1 MVVLSM
7 IKQNVYSDK
16 EILEILF
23 NKKELNHQELDSLL
37 YRLFHAGDNP
47 ESDTLQRYTHLTW
60 YDYNQK
66 MSKILK
72 FIYDFCDY
80 LSFYDCKEISCE
92 DIRNLVGVLPNYALI
107 DFLQALD
114 NNKYIIIDFDEDFV
128 YNCDYLLDIL
138 KDTIL
143 KEIINDVLYQEDI
156 NEIIK
161 FINDLDLFDIELYQL
176 YNEVK

>member
-1 MVVLSM
+1 M

-23 NKKELNHQELDSLL
+23 SKKELNHQELDSLL

-47 ESDTLQRYTHLTW
+47 ESNTLQRYTHLTW

-80 LSFYDCKEISCE
+80 LSLS
-92 DIRNLVGVLPNYALI
+92 
-107 DFLQALD
+107 
-114 NNKYIIIDFDEDFV
+114 
-128 YNCDYLLDIL
+128 
-138 KDTIL
+138 
-143 KEIINDVLYQEDI
+143 
-156 NEIIK
+156 
-161 FINDLDLFDIELYQL
+161 
-176 YNEVK
+176 

>member
-1 MVVLSM
+1 M
-7 IKQNVYSDK
+7 IKQNVCSDK
-16 EILEILF
+16 KILEILF
-23 NKKELNHQELDSLL
+23 KEKELTHQELEYLL

-66 MSKILK
+66 ISKILK

-80 LSFYDCKEISCE
+80 LSFYDCKEVSCE

-114 NNKYIIIDFDEDFV
+114 NNKYIIIDFEKDFV
-128 YNCDYLLDIL
+128 YNYDCLLDIL
-138 KDTIL
+138 RDTML
-143 KEIINDVLYQEDI
+143 KEIINDILCQEDI

-161 FINDLDLFDIELYQL
+161 FINDLDLFDIISII
-176 YNEVK
+176 

>member
-1 MVVLSM
+1 M
-7 IKQNVYSDK
+7 IKQSVCSDK
-16 EILEILF
+16 KILEILF
-23 NKKELNHQELDSLL
+23 KEKELTHQELEYLL

-66 MSKILK
+66 ISKILK

-80 LSFYDCKEISCE
+80 LSFYDCKEVSCE
-92 DIRNLVGVLPNYALI
+92 DIRNLVGVLPNCALI

-114 NNKYIIIDFDEDFV
+114 NNKYIIIDFEEDFV
-128 YNCDYLLDIL
+128 YNYYCLLDIL
-138 KDTIL
+138 RDTML
-143 KEIINDVLYQEDI
+143 KEIINDILCQEDI

>member
-1 MVVLSM
+1 
-7 IKQNVYSDK
+7 
-16 EILEILF
+16 
-23 NKKELNHQELDSLL
+23 
-37 YRLFHAGDNP
+37 
-47 ESDTLQRYTHLTW
+47 
-60 YDYNQK
+60 

-80 LSFYDCKEISCE
+80 LSFYDCKEISYE

-114 NNKYIIIDFDEDFV
+114 NNKYIIIDFEEDFV
-128 YNCDYLLDIL
+128 YSCYYLLDIL
-138 KDTIL
+138 KNTTL
-143 KEIINDVLYQEDI
+143 KEIINDILYQEDI